1 MRAST
6 HGLLLNTIHSL
17 CTCSQLVFSEET
29 MRFLRLFLAEL
40 SLDKF
45 YKLFYI
51 EDVKSSA
58 VTAFQCNEKINSVGE
73 KIKLQDLECLV
84 DSLVEI
90 MEACLSEVPG
100 SLWLQQWAE
109 LVQRFAF
116 QYNPAFQ
123 PRAIVVLGCISR
135 NATDMDIRAL
145 LQILVSHCQ
154 LQ

>member
-1 MRAST
+1 MYPINYSFRNLQQNSQK
-6 HGLLLNTIHSL
+6 LLSGNPESL
-17 CTCSQLVFSEET
+17 RFSNRPSQKSNSVFS
-29 MRFLRLFLAEL
+29 
-40 SLDKF
+40 
-45 YKLFYI
+45 
-51 EDVKSSA
+51 
-58 VTAFQCNEKINSVGE
+58 
-73 KIKLQDLECLV
+73 LQDLECLV

-90 MEACLSEVPG
+90 MEACLSEVPPG

-145 LQILVSHCQ
+145 LQILVS
-154 LQ
+154 